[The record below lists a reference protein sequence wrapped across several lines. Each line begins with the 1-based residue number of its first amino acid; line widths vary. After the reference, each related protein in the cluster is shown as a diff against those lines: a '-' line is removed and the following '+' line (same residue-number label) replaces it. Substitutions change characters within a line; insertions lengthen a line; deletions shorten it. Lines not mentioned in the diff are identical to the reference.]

1 MFKNPFSFEGRIRR
15 TEYGISIIIYTIC
28 VTILNAIVGASNGDP
43 AILLFAYIPLLWFL
57 WAQGAKRCHDVG
69 NSGWWQLIPFYF
81 LWMIFQDGE
90 PGSNK
95 YGENPKGIG
104 NNAQIYNATKVD
116 GETEYTIKETDKEDG
131 ANFLDEKE
139 GIYFLSTFANFGKP
153 NGFQQS
159 YWLTKDRETVKEI
172 RSFNIDKSA
181 IKVFPDSKIYAIGKD
196 SANERNVI
204 SYSIYSYATE
214 QYTRK
219 DSFLGSSI
227 LFIDQISEEGTT
239 LNSLQSFHR
248 NLRMQNLD
256 EGAFIVSNSDSFNVS
271 KPKGLSRINDYLR
284 KVNNVDF
291 KKLSDRELVVYCETN
306 WAKLQCYFSDAIL
319 LLNIYDTIYFTES
332 QEVAQYVH
340 QKGVFKIIDING
352 FERELLNITNNLHN

>member
-1 MFKNPFSFEGRIRR
+1 MVAKITDFPDFAVPKKNTKLLSLFL
-15 TEYGISIIIYTIC
+15 IS
-28 VTILNAIVGASNGDP
+28 
-43 AILLFAYIPLLWFL
+43 LLFAFAIGTNSSSKFLFCVSVFKSLLKDKGSRLSLSNERGFSSSL
-57 WAQGAKRCHDVG
+57 SSLSERDF
-69 NSGWWQLIPFYF
+69 NS
-81 LWMIFQDGE
+81 
-90 PGSNK
+90 
-95 YGENPKGIG
+95 
-104 NNAQIYNATKVD
+104 
-116 GETEYTIKETDKEDG
+116 
-131 ANFLDEKE
+131 
-139 GIYFLSTFANFGKP
+139 LSSLNDSGL
-153 NGFQQS
+153 N
-159 YWLTKDRETVKEI
+159 W
-172 RSFNIDKSA
+172 SFNIDKSA

-340 QKGVFKIIDING
+340 QKGIFKIIDING